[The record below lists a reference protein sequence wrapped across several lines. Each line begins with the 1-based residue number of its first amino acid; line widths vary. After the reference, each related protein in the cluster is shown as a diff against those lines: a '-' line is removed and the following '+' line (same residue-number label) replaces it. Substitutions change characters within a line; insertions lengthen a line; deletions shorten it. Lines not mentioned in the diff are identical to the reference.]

1 MTITALQA
9 NSGSFPAPPYYQ
21 GRFSNGPIYLETA
34 AAAFGDV
41 LNSYAAGAA
50 TVGAPGTASQILVY
64 PPYDHLSNFVTVPV
78 PNGLQQV
85 SECVSSDRQLRPVRL
100 SDFYQI

>member
-1 MTITALQA
+1 MQA
-9 NSGSFPAPPYYQ
+9 NSGYFPAPPYYE
-21 GRFSNGPIYLETA
+21 GHFSDGPIYLETA
-34 AAAFGDV
+34 AAALGDV

-85 SECVSSDRQLRPVRL
+85 RDVVRPNHI
-100 SDFYQI
+100 SQTG

>member
-1 MTITALQA
+1 MTQA

-34 AAAFGDV
+34 AATFGDV

-64 PPYDHLSNFVTVPV
+64 PPYDRLTSYVAIPV
-78 PNGLQQV
+78 HSGLQQV
-85 SECVSSDRQLRPVRL
+85 LEDLFSD
-100 SDFYQI
+100 S